1 MCETNCFI
9 IIFWQIKELEVR
21 LREQELHIQQM
32 ATTREFPDVA
42 NATPN
47 EVKTCFKEDNFGNE
61 NAESSNILRTSNRL
75 RTTSTRRNDSLNLNE
90 MTRKKRASRSSE
102 TENNGDDHHMKE
114 KRIRKSDP
122 PKVFPRVVRPTRPVS
137 GSSNQVPVAQ
147 KKVINREQQ
156 QVLVGKERDPKKKI
170 WSR

>member
-1 MCETNCFI
+1 M
-9 IIFWQIKELEVR
+9 R
-21 LREQELHIQQM
+21 LKEQELHIQQM

-42 NATPN
+42 SATPN

-61 NAESSNILRTSNRL
+61 NTESNNILRTSNRL
-75 RTTSTRRNDSLNLNE
+75 KTTTSTRRNDSLNLNE
-90 MTRKKRASRSSE
+90 ITRKKRASRSSE

-122 PKVFPRVVRPTRPVS
+122 PKVAGRVIRPTRPVS

-147 KKVINREQQ
+147 KKVIINREQQ
-156 QVLVGKERDPKKKI
+156 QVPVGRERDSKKKI